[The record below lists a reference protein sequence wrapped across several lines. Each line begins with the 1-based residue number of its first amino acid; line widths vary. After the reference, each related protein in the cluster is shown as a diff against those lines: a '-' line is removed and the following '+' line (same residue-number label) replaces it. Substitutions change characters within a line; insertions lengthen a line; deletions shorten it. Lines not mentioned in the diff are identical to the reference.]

1 MEGKSLKTILW
12 VITYTVGFVLVVIHF
27 EDILQGIGSFLGLLK
42 PLLFGIIV
50 AFILDHPYMRL

>member
-12 VITYTVGFVLVVIHF
+12 VITYTVGLVLVVIHF

-50 AFILDHPYMRL
+50 TFILDHPYMRL